1 MGTTDLS
8 VLELG
13 GGVFEVLSTNGDMFL
28 GGNDIDNKIIDY
40 LIEEGKTQ
48 CGLDL
53 SKDPVALQRLKDA
66 AEKAKIE
73 LSSTTLT
80 SFPF

>member
-40 LIEEGKTQ
+40 LIG
-48 CGLDL
+48 G
-53 SKDPVALQRLKDA
+53 R
-66 AEKAKIE
+66 
-73 LSSTTLT
+73 
-80 SFPF
+80 